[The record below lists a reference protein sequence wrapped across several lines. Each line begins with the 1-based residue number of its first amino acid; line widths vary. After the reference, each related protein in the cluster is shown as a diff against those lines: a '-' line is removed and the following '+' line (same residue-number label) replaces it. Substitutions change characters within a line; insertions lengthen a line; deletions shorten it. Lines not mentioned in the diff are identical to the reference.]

1 VGRFGAL
8 ALLLLFAA
16 GIAINLVH
24 GRKPDCHCFGQLH
37 SSPAGWSTL
46 ARNGVLAAVAAF
58 LVWQGREGAGP
69 SIVNWL
75 GNLTAAQ
82 LLALVGGVI
91 VLGLL
96 ATQWWLLLNLLRQNG
111 RLLVRIDAVEER
123 LAAAGLSPSQNGT
136 QPAAGLPVGSSAPV
150 FGLSGLYREKLT
162 LDSLRAPGKP
172 IVLIFTDPNCGPCTA
187 LLPEIGR
194 WQREHSD
201 EVTISLISRGTPEE
215 NRAKRAEHGVE
226 RVLLQQDWEVAGAYQ
241 VAGTPSAVLIS
252 PEGTVGSPLVS
263 GSQAI
268 AALVA
273 QAVEGQAPCLDCGK
287 GHAAAP
293 TVPVGK
299 RIGEPAPE
307 LVLPDL
313 SGKSVDLADF
323 RGEKTLVLFW
333 NPAAASASRCFPT
346 SRRGRQIGRRGL
358 RSSWSSRRAR
368 RRRTRR

>member
-1 VGRFGAL
+1 
-8 ALLLLFAA
+8 
-16 GIAINLVH
+16 
-24 GRKPDCHCFGQLH
+24 
-37 SSPAGWSTL
+37 
-46 ARNGVLAAVAAF
+46 
-58 LVWQGREGAGP
+58 
-69 SIVNWL
+69 
-75 GNLTAAQ
+75 
-82 LLALVGGVI
+82 
-91 VLGLL
+91 
-96 ATQWWLLLNLLRQNG
+96 
-111 RLLVRIDAVEER
+111 
-123 LAAAGLSPSQNGT
+123 
-136 QPAAGLPVGSSAPV
+136 LPVGSSAPA

-215 NRAKRAEHGVE
+215 NRAKTAEHGVE